1 MKQPCDLHTHTT
13 ASDGQYRPAQAAAMA
28 KRAGIAVLA
37 VTDHDTIGGVEEA
50 AQAGREQG
58 LTVLRG
64 VELGAKE
71 NRHLHILGLNLRAGC
86 QPMEALCSKLRQSRE
101 ERKYRILAFL
111 KEKGVEIPLEEVEEL
126 AAGGVVARPHFAR
139 VMLRHGYVST
149 TEEAFARYLDTDEY
163 QRIERWKA
171 GAEECIDVIHQSGGK
186 AVLAHPYQLGLSPQE
201 LERAVARLKDAGL
214 DGIECYY
221 PRHTPEMT
229 EQYLGLAARYGLHV
243 TGGSDFHGEA
253 VHPDMPLAP
262 TLLEIDWLLAS
273 H

>member
-1 MKQPCDLHTHTT
+1 
-13 ASDGQYRPAQAAAMA
+13 MA
-28 KRAGIAVLA
+28 EKRTSVFENSLIWFGAGVSLA
-37 VTDHDTIGGVEEA
+37 EILTGTYFAPLGFAKGTLAILIGHVIGCTMLFLSGLIGG
-50 AQAGREQG
+50 
-58 LTVLRG
+58 
-64 VELGAKE
+64 
-71 NRHLHILGLNLRAGC
+71 
-86 QPMEALCSKLRQSRE
+86 KLRQSRE

-171 GAEECIDVIHQSGGK
+171 GSEECIDVIHRSGGK

-221 PRHTPEMT
+221 PRHTHEMT